1 MPKRNPSEISIP
13 HDMYLKLKR
22 RAFVE
27 RRKEV
32 KQGLL
37 KYPEEIKLVEKG
49 INYTKERIIE
59 EFKNAN
65 LEPGMYRYVK
75 KKDEMVMAFANFF
88 TQHSLS
94 ESTDLLIE
102 LFIVNPTFFYRWYEA
117 VKVSFMRR

>member
-1 MPKRNPSEISIP
+1 MYELSNEMTKNSFKKEGLYNRLAPILKSYPYGKMPKRNPSEISIP
-13 HDMYLKLKR
+13 HDMYLKLKH

-37 KYPEEIKLVEKG
+37 KYPEEIKLVEKD

-75 KKDEMVMAFANFF
+75 KKMKW
-88 TQHSLS
+88 L
-94 ESTDLLIE
+94 
-102 LFIVNPTFFYRWYEA
+102 
-117 VKVSFMRR
+117 